1 MEEERL
7 IYNSAFDDI
16 LEFRNIINNIEK
28 EIKNIKD
35 LAMIKIRLE
44 KQLIM
49 LCSGIANTVRKIND
63 NQTSGTMLGLRLDPI
78 RSIINKMINVVKI
91 TIDLGERKNLKF
103 TMLEKCI
110 NGNEEL
116 FN

>member
-35 LAMIKIRLE
+35 LATIKIRLE
-44 KQLIM
+44 NQLNM
-49 LCSGIANTVRKIND
+49 FCAGIANTVRKIND
-63 NQTSGTMLGLRLDPI
+63 NQTSGTMLGLRLDPVQ
-78 RSIINKMINVVKI
+78 SVINKMIDVVKI
-91 TIDLGERKNLKF
+91 TIALGERKNLKF

-110 NGNEEL
+110 DENKKL